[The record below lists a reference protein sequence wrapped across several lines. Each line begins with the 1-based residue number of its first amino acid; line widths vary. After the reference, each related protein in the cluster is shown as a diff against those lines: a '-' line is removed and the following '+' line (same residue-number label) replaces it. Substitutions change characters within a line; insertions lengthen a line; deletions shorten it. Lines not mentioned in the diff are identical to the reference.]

1 MDRES
6 SRRRWTVRKKDKYSK
21 KKEQNLEA
29 SRADAEEGRLVPTA
43 LPRSLYVDI
52 NLKCNLQCP
61 QCHRN
66 HPQFEGHEWPTMDF
80 SLFKRVADELFPTA
94 YRVILSGGGESL
106 VHKQID
112 RILEI
117 CVRYGVYPTI
127 YSNGTTMTP
136 KRGMLLAKSGAYL
149 GISIDGASRETFEAL
164 RFPAKWDRLM
174 RSLDIIRDTREQAGG
189 TGFFPFF
196 TVVVQKANLQEL
208 SAFVDLADRYG
219 FEQIKYTK
227 IYPHFE
233 ELEERV
239 PEPEEAS
246 RAFVEVL
253 ERANEKRVR
262 VEVPDYG
269 ETGVSARLAEL
280 RSLNVFPVSLDDS
293 PAGPYVSGGFVKY
306 PDAESSRCEIPFSEA
321 MITPEGKVVVG
332 CCSQYQLGDLADSTF
347 AEIWNGDSYRELRK
361 TVNSSEPME
370 FCRPGTCP
378 FRS

>member
-1 MDRES
+1 M
-6 SRRRWTVRKKDKYSK
+6 RKRDKYSDT
-21 KKEQNLEA
+21 KESNLEA
-29 SRADAEEGRLVPTA
+29 SRSDAAEEHLEPTS

-52 NLKCNLQCP
+52 NLKCNLRCP

-80 SLFKRVADELFPTA
+80 ALFKRVADELFPSA

-127 YSNGTTMTP
+127 YSNGTTMTD
-136 KRGMLLAKSGAYL
+136 KRGTLLAKAGTYL
-149 GISIDGASRETFEAL
+149 GISIDGASRSTFEAL
-164 RFPAKWDRLM
+164 RYPAKWDRLL
-174 RSLDIIRDTREQAGG
+174 RSLDIIRETRDRVGNES
-189 TGFFPFF
+189 FFPFF
-196 TVVVQKANLQEL
+196 TVVVQKANLDEL

-233 ELEERV
+233 ELAERV
-239 PEPEEAS
+239 PEPEEVS

-253 ERANEKRVR
+253 ERANEKRIR

-269 ETGVSARLAEL
+269 ETGVSGRLAEL
-280 RSLNVFPVSLDDS
+280 RTLNVFPVSLDSS
-293 PAGPYVSGGFVKY
+293 PSGPYVSGGFVKY
-306 PDAESSRCEIPFSEA
+306 PDAESSRCEIPFAEA

-332 CCSQYQLGDLADSTF
+332 CCSQYQLGDLATSTF
-347 AEIWNGDSYRELRK
+347 SEIWSGESYRELRK
-361 TVNSSEPME
+361 TVNSSNPME
-370 FCRPGTCP
+370 FCSPGTCA